1 MKTQRLSKTRKEQI
15 AMAYVLATKGVLPT
29 NLAKLL
35 HDMREIVG
43 GDVSEDEVRASI
55 KWALR
60 KSRTMAAKA
69 AHALGLPARR
79 RPRPR
84 LRLVK

>member
-43 GDVSEDEVRASI
+43 GASEAEVRTST
-55 KWALR
+55 KWALVPPREPR
-60 KSRTMAAKA
+60 K
-69 AHALGLPARR
+69 ARR
-79 RPRPR
+79 VRRKARPQ
-84 LRLVK
+84 LAQ